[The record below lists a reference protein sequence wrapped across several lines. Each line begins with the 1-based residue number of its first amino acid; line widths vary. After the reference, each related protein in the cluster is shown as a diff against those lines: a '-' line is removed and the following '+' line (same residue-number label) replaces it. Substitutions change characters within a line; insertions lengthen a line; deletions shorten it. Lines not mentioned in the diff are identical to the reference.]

1 MKRHTEIG
9 AQLFAGLRTDF
20 DESAAEVAL
29 AHHERWDGRGYPRGI
44 AGEAI
49 PLFARIVAVADVFDA
64 LSSKRAYKDAWPRE
78 KITAFFREEAGKHFD
93 PTLATLLV
101 EHQSEAEEIRARHAE

>member
-9 AQLFAGLRTDF
+9 ARLFAGLRTDF

-29 AHHERWDGRGYPRGI
+29 AHHERWDGKGYPRGI

-64 LSSKRAYKDAWPRE
+64 LSSKRAYKDAWQRE
-78 KITAFFREEAGKHFD
+78 KITALFRDEAGRHFD
-93 PTLATLLV
+93 PAMAGLLI
-101 EHQSEAEEIRARHAE
+101 EHQIEAEEIRARHPE